1 MTQAGGPAAINGFLY
16 QILHHLGWIAEVSLS
31 GTLDGSL
38 VTDARL
44 VLEPRQ
50 GGDARAEAGGVYL
63 VEQYKTREDGTW
75 SVTDIVSVLGDLRKA
90 VPHPHP
96 ALARYR
102 FVTDGRPGRLE
113 PLDTFL
119 ADVKSAAT
127 PDDLDRMEKRKFSA
141 ELVLTHGEFFDH
153 VVAASRAAGEVAAP
167 DERLTVFHLL
177 RQLELGFGSRGDAQA
192 AAVEKLL
199 RRYAPNLGDER
210 GIRERLVGV
219 LVEKLSKGET
229 QLDQEKIVAMFYEVG
244 LNPERLFRLA
254 QLAETMGERTR
265 RRLARVGY
273 RAGRDVRSPPDWPG
287 NKPVLLIAGPSGT
300 GKTWQLGRLLE
311 TLAQSREL
319 ATLVPSANTSE
330 TVLQDAA
337 RDIWQTGLG
346 ETSEKSLV
354 AVAHFLRELVLH
366 ANARRITVAADDVQD
381 IDVARSLVR
390 QDWTEWGM
398 RLVMT
403 VPHDLARAL
412 QAADSDR
419 IHLHPVGN
427 FSTDELD
434 RLLRQNGRS
443 WAELPPDLKTLL
455 RAPILAGLFLD
466 LPYGSVQ
473 RAPRSE
479 YEIFDAFWARIAL
492 KGRPGDQGIVLAL
505 AASYVDGQPYPLPR
519 QRWGEIGLTDDI
531 RARLDAAGWLRA
543 TERGEIAFAHDRLL
557 NWAVAK
563 FLVLQHQRGDL
574 KVQGLGDILGNDH
587 GGEGQAVW
595 RRLGYVP
602 MDAVWLLGEVEQN
615 TEPLGAIVAR
625 MEDCREFGSY
635 GEYLYTDLLPTLG
648 QRAVPILLARLN
660 TVISGGNGDYR
671 VRLIGRAFAGLAR
684 QDHVELTQLVAE
696 LLRSTTRDRQSV
708 AIAVLTV
715 SPDAVFLDRLWEI
728 HRGRV
733 DALED
738 KAKGEQHEDH
748 RASFAALRAGVAQN
762 PQWLRQQILSADPQ
776 TEPVSELG
784 YLLNGLEHAEAPA
797 IWRETRDVLM
807 AKVPASK
814 PRSMLYCMARFGDR
828 EKMEF
833 VTRHLSQPQDFASG
847 AALYAL
853 SVLDPRAAIDRLMEV
868 GDAERDLTRNQWLPG
883 LLRAEPELT
892 RQSILTLAGSKPKGR
907 LIIETLFD
915 ARPDEMNE
923 ALLRFVLR
931 ALEQDLREGFDA
943 AVAGDPIWLDHPL
956 RFLGSIT
963 RPDLLAILE
972 AEAGGELERMISAI
986 GCSRLRVNS
995 NLRDHVREGARHL
1008 LILIGGEGITTLLRQ
1023 ELESEHYWVRHGGL
1037 NWAFVRRDDGII
1049 ERLAAIARRPLPR
1062 DANGKLESE
1071 PYFEFNQAMSRLAAL
1086 GVDATLVDI
1095 LLESGVPEVPT
1106 DLASMRAHQGPM
1118 PNTLTERAAA
1128 TLANEAATE
1137 IELRVALA
1145 VAWLSGN
1152 VDLVP
1157 NVRAVLRKA
1166 DSASSVAGYA
1176 RIALLALGDRSEEF
1190 ARLVLQVARTKEN
1203 AQWGLNA
1210 LSSLGDRGRDL
1221 LLEWLQSPEAAS
1233 RADHEA
1239 LVIRALYAHPA
1250 TRAQAVAAAVAS
1262 CLRGHHFG
1270 DAPYDIA
1277 AEASDPA
1284 LRDRIL
1290 DKAFAARSFVVTE
1303 PLYAIKGLAKF
1314 DIARAVDA
1322 IALALQS
1329 HPKIERE
1336 LCRLLVR
1343 LAPVAAPEKLIKA
1356 AVLIKRGSLRGAV
1369 GRALRRLDPAVV
1381 APLLAERMRGTVLER
1396 KTAAELAG
1404 WVPAPAI
1411 ADALAG
1417 LADHDSA
1424 SEVRLAALMALEC
1437 HRKEASLRALLDA
1450 FRTEGYE
1457 KRWSLLTAILEGAD
1471 AHLLKDRDDP
1481 LWLGHVLT
1489 DELPAA
1495 FEKHAND
1502 VLRQRIQR
1510 EK

>member
-31 GTLDGSL
+31 GTLEGSL

-50 GGDARAEAGGVYL
+50 GGDARAEAAGVYL
-63 VEQYKTREDGTW
+63 VEQYKTRKDGTW
-75 SVTDIVSVLGDLRKA
+75 SVADIVSVLGDLRKA
-90 VPHPHP
+90 VSHPHP
-96 ALARYR
+96 VSTRYR
-102 FVTDGRPGRLE
+102 FVTDGRRGRLE
-113 PLDTFL
+113 PLDAFL
-119 ADVKSAAT
+119 ADVKSVAA
-127 PDDLDRMEKRKFSA
+127 PDDLDRMDKRKFSA

-177 RQLELGFGSRGDAQA
+177 LQLELEFGSRGDAQA

-199 RRYAPNLGDER
+199 RRYAPDLGDER

-229 QLDQEKIVAMFYEVG
+229 QLDREKIVAIFREVG

-254 QLAETMGERTR
+254 QLAETMGEMTR
-265 RRLARVGY
+265 RRLPRVGY
-273 RAGRDVRSPPDWPG
+273 RSGRDVRSPPDWPG

-311 TLAQSREL
+311 TLAQSREP
-319 ATLVPSANTSE
+319 ATLVPSAITSE
-330 TVLQDAA
+330 TVMQDAA

-346 ETSEKSLV
+346 ETSEKSLI
-354 AVAHFLRELVLH
+354 AIAHFLRELEPD
-366 ANARRITVAADDVQD
+366 ANARRIIVAADDVQD
-381 IDVARSLVR
+381 IDVARALVR
-390 QDWTEWGM
+390 RDWTEWGM

-412 QAADSDR
+412 QVADSDR
-419 IHLHPVGN
+419 IHLHTVGN

-443 WAELPPDLKTLL
+443 WAELPPDLKKLL

-466 LPYGSVQ
+466 LPYGSAQ

-479 YEIFDAFWARIAL
+479 YEIFDAFWTRIAL
-492 KGRPGDQGIVLAL
+492 KGRPGDEGIVLAL
-505 AASYVDGQPYPLPR
+505 ANSYVEGKPYPLPR
-519 QRWGEIGLTDDI
+519 QRWGEIDLTEDS

-543 TERGEIAFAHDRLL
+543 TEPGEIAFAHDRLL

-563 FLVLQHQRGDL
+563 FLVHQHQRGDL
-574 KVQGLGDILGNDH
+574 KAQGLGDILANAH
-587 GGEGQAVW
+587 GGEDQALW

-602 MDAVWLLGEVEQN
+602 MDTVWLLGEVEQN
-615 TEPLGAIVAR
+615 TELLGAIVAR
-625 MEDCREFGSY
+625 MEDSRDFGSY
-635 GEYLYTDLLPTLG
+635 GEHLYTDLLPTLG
-648 QRAVPILLARLN
+648 QRAVSILRARLN

-671 VRLIGRAFAGLAR
+671 VSLIGKAFASLAR

-696 LLRSTTRDRQSV
+696 LLRSTIRDRQSV
-708 AIAVLTV
+708 AITVLTV
-715 SPDAVFLDRLWEI
+715 SPDAACLDRLWEI
-728 HRGRV
+728 HLNSLN
-733 DALED
+733 ALED
-738 KAKGEQHEDH
+738 KANGEGYQDYK
-748 RASFAALRAGVAQN
+748 ASLAALRAGVVQN
-762 PQWLRQQILSADPQ
+762 PQWLRQRILSADPQ
-776 TEPVSELG
+776 TEPVSALG

-797 IWRETRDVLM
+797 IWKETRDLLM

-814 PRSMLYCMARFGDR
+814 PRSLLYCIARFGDR

-868 GDAERDLTRNQWLPG
+868 DDTERDLTRNEWLPG

-892 RQSILTLAGSKPKGR
+892 RQRILTLARSKPKGS

-923 ALLRFVLR
+923 ELLRFVLR
-931 ALEQDLREGFDA
+931 ALEQELREDFDA
-943 AVAGDPIWLDHPL
+943 AGAGDPIWLYHPL

-972 AEAGGELERMISAI
+972 AEAGGELERMITAI
-986 GCSRLRVNS
+986 GCGRLRVNS
-995 NLRDHVREGARHL
+995 NCHDHVHEDARRL

-1062 DANGKLESE
+1062 DADGKPESE
-1071 PYFEFNQAMSRLAAL
+1071 PYGEFYRAVSGLAAL

-1118 PNTLTERAAA
+1118 PNALTQRAAVTLT
-1128 TLANEAATE
+1128 NEAATE
-1137 IELRVALA
+1137 IELRVALV

-1166 DSASSVAGYA
+1166 EPASSVAGYA
-1176 RIALLALGDRSEEF
+1176 CMALQALRDGSEEF
-1190 ARLVLQVARTKEN
+1190 ARLALRVAGTMEN
-1203 AQWGLNA
+1203 ARWGLIA
-1210 LSSLGDRGRDL
+1210 LSSLGDRGTSL
-1221 LLEWLQSPEAAS
+1221 LLEWLQSPGAAA

-1239 LVIRALYAHPA
+1239 WIIRVLYAHPE
-1250 TRAQAVAAAVAS
+1250 TRAEAVAAAVTA
-1262 CLRGHHFG
+1262 CLLGRHLGS
-1270 DAPYDIA
+1270 ALYEIA
-1277 AEASDPA
+1277 AEASNPA
-1284 LRDRIL
+1284 LRDQIL
-1290 DKAFAARSFVVTE
+1290 DKAFAGHSFVVTE
-1303 PLYAIKGLAKF
+1303 PLHAIKGLAKF
-1314 DIARAVDA
+1314 DIARAVVA
-1322 IALALQS
+1322 IELALQS

-1343 LAPVAAPEKLIKA
+1343 LAPEAAAEKLVEA
-1356 AVLIKRGSLRGAV
+1356 AVLTERGSLRGAA

-1381 APLLAERMRGTVLER
+1381 APLLAERMKGTLSER

-1404 WVPAPAI
+1404 WVPVPVI
-1411 ADALAG
+1411 AKTLAG

-1424 SEVRLAALMALEC
+1424 SEVRDAALMALER
-1437 HRKEASLRALLDA
+1437 HRKEASLKELLDA

-1471 AHLLKDRDDP
+1471 AHLLNDRNDP
-1481 LWLGHVLT
+1481 LWLGHILT
-1489 DELPAA
+1489 DELPAV
-1495 FEKHAND
+1495 FKQHAND